1 MMQRVAA
8 DPEGGLAHRL
18 WTHGMLAAR
27 ANPLVTAIMKG
38 QPDIFQGLVSA
49 LDPGIRSQ
57 LVGHAEAYVV
67 QLQSAGLMR
76 ADIPAPVI
84 TFVLTA
90 LKVGIINAPDV
101 ISQEQMPSMEQLA
114 ETLSDLIRR
123 WLEPEQL
130 PGNSDAGKQILAEWL
145 EKSNDIVEQA
155 Q

>member
-1 MMQRVAA
+1 
-8 DPEGGLAHRL
+8 
-18 WTHGMLAAR
+18 MLAAR

-57 LVGHAEAYVV
+57 LVGNAEAYVV

-130 PGNSDAGKQILAEWL
+130 PTNSDAGKQFLAQWL
-145 EKSNDIVEQA
+145 EKSRDIGDRLQ
-155 Q
+155 